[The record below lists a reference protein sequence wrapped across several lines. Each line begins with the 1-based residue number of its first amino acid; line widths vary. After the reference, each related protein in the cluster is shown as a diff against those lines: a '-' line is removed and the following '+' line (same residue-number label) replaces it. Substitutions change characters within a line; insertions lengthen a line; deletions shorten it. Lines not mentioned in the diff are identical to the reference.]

1 MVSAFGEEL
10 QAAFWSKRFPMDLD
24 FEVGELD
31 PENKYRLVAS
41 HHRHAAKDLCEK
53 LKTRKA
59 VLHS

>member
-1 MVSAFGEEL
+1 
-10 QAAFWSKRFPMDLD
+10 MDLD